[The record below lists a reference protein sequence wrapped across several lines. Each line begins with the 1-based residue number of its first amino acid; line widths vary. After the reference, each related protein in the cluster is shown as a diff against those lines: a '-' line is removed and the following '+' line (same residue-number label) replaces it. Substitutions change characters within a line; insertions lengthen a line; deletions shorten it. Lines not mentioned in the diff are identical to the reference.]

1 MLVLR
6 NTLAV
11 TAPQPHLFDIRE
23 YGATG
28 DSDTT
33 DTEAIQAALD
43 ASTAGGT
50 TYVPPG
56 TYRTG
61 PLRIGSQTTL
71 RLEAGATLQF
81 VRDFRAFPTVES
93 RWEGWDQVGFHPCLF
108 VKEAETVEIT
118 GRGTIDGSGSYWWQ
132 LRDTAPKDRPEELQ
146 HRLVAFEE
154 HNAYHDDVS
163 SFTTRP
169 PLLQVYDSENVSIS
183 GVRLRNSPFWNTHIV
198 YSEDVTIHDV
208 RIENPPDAPNGDG
221 IDIDSSVF
229 VRVSDTFID
238 AGDDAICIKSGK
250 DEQGRAVD
258 APAENITVTNCTIK
272 HGHGGIVIGSET
284 AGDVRHVVVSN
295 CTFSDTD
302 RGVRIKSQRGRGGVV
317 EDLRFDTIV
326 MRGVVCPFVINGY
339 YFTDINSEPESVGEG
354 TPTVRNVHFH
364 HITAHDAA
372 SAGFMAGLPEQP
384 FSGISL
390 TDVRIDATRSL
401 DETNID
407 PAMAYNYEPTHG
419 LFCISLAD
427 ISCTDV
433 YIRTADGPALTA
445 AETESLRID
454 GLYVADEEPSPTIQ
468 VNNVEDVRISGC
480 SPSDG
485 TFLRASGKETRRLS
499 LSGNHGDLTEQLVI
513 DETTTLR
520 RDRVE

>member
-1 MLVLR
+1 MMVLR

-11 TAPQPHLFDIRE
+11 TGPESHQFDIRE
-23 YGATG
+23 YGAT
-28 DSDTT
+28 DDPDET
-33 DTEAIQAALD
+33 DTEAIQSALD
-43 ASTAGGT
+43 DASIAGGT
-50 TYVPPG
+50 TYVPSG

-108 VKEAETVEIT
+108 VTEAETVEIT
-118 GRGTIDGSGSYWWQ
+118 GRGTIDGGGDYWWQ
-132 LRDTAPKDRPEELQ
+132 FRDMPPEDRPDELQ
-146 HRLVAFEE
+146 DRLAAFEE
-154 HNAYHDDVS
+154 RNAYHDAVS
-163 SFTTRP
+163 SFTARP

-183 GVRLRNSPFWNTHIV
+183 GVRLRNSPFWNTHVV

-229 VRVSDTFID
+229 VRVSDAFID

-295 CTFSDTD
+295 CTFTDTD

-317 EDLRFDTIV
+317 EDLRFDTLV
-326 MRGVVCPFVINGY
+326 MRRVVCPFVMNGY
-339 YFTDINSEPESVGEG
+339 YFTDINSDEEPVGEG
-354 TPTVRNVHFH
+354 TPVVRNVQFH
-364 HITAHDAA
+364 HITARDVV

-384 FSGISL
+384 FSGISF
-390 TDVRIDATRSL
+390 TDVRIDATRSF
-401 DETNID
+401 DETDID
-407 PAMAYNYEPTHG
+407 PAMAYNHEPTHG
-419 LFCISLAD
+419 LFCTSLAD

-433 YIRTADGPALTA
+433 TIRTADGPALTVA
-445 AETESLRID
+445 DSDSLRID
-454 GLYVADEEPSPTIQ
+454 GLRVSGEDTSPTMR
-468 VNNVEDVRISGC
+468 VDNVEDVQISGC
-480 SPSDG
+480 SSGEG
-485 TFLRASGKETRRLS
+485 TFLRASGEETYQLS
-499 LSGNHGDLTEQLVI
+499 LSGNHGDLTDQLVV
-513 DETTTLR
+513 DDTTNIKLR
-520 RDRVE
+520 